1 MFGWGFGLI
10 IKAFRVY
17 GYGSNWE
24 ERKIQQ
30 LINKEENKQNW
41 K

>member
-1 MFGWGFGLI
+1 M
-10 IKAFRVY
+10 KALRVF
-17 GYGSNWE
+17 GYGANWE

-30 LINKEENKQNW
+30 LINKEENKQKW

>member
-1 MFGWGFGLI
+1 MKGLR
-10 IKAFRVY
+10 AF
-17 GYGSNWE
+17 GYGANWE

-30 LINKEENKQNW
+30 LLNKEENKQNW